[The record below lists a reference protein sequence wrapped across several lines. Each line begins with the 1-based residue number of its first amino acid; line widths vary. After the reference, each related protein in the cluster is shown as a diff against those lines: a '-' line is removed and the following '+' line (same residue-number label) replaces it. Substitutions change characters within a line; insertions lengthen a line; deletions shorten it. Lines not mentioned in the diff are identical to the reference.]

1 MYPSLATSCIPLVSL
16 LQRVSNNKKS
26 ISNYAKCL
34 QTSPIANLAVTEP
47 LSGDTDAEEAGVFAE
62 APALLA
68 HLRDAGLAA
77 LDEHILLEFKA
88 GLRDYK
94 KQK

>member
-1 MYPSLATSCIPLVSL
+1 M
-16 LQRVSNNKKS
+16 
-26 ISNYAKCL
+26 
-34 QTSPIANLAVTEP
+34 AVTEP
-47 LSGDTDAEEAGVFAE
+47 LPGDTDAEEAGVFAE

-77 LDEHILLEFKA
+77 LAEHILLEFKA
-88 GLRDYK
+88 GLREYK